1 MMKNLIFVVLLS
13 LIMSLDI
20 PTIEF
25 GKETTFTP
33 INNKFQFVNNGS
45 REDYLLAYVETDSH
59 GLEYIEE
66 VKDFKRY
73 NALSHTVNEPGDGIL
88 FYLLEKGSVHSI
100 TLDYKE
106 ATVKKGGK
114 LWINPLLNELN
125 VDLNQKYSFNIPL
138 AHYGGG
144 YKEYNSLTYIITKS
158 AKTVEFKF
166 KYKEKFE
173 SYGEIF
179 TVKNPF
185 KICHIGD
192 DDLDCKED
200 ISSYKFIEGESYKIY
215 IKLQRIKIDEYSIYQ
230 VIPPFSF
237 GDKNKSQLLKF
248 KFWIIALAFLLI

>member
-45 REDYLLAYVETDSH
+45 GEDYLLAYVETDSH

-66 VKDFKRY
+66 VKVFKGH
-73 NALSHTVNEPGDGIL
+73 NSLSYTVNEPGDGIL
-88 FYLLEKGSVHSI
+88 FYKLEKGSVHSI

-114 LWINPLLNELN
+114 LWVNPLLNELN
-125 VDLNQKYSFNIPL
+125 LDLNQKYSFNVPL
-138 AHYGGG
+138 ADYS
-144 YKEYNSLTYIITKS
+144 YPDKELSPLTFIITKS

-166 KYKEKFE
+166 EYKENFDY
-173 SYGEIF
+173 YGEKF

-185 KICHIGD
+185 KICHIS

-200 ISSYKFIEGESYKIY
+200 ISSYKFTEGESYKIY
-215 IKLQRIKIDEYSIYQ
+215 IKIQKIKTIKKIKIDEKIYN

-237 GDKNKSQLLKF
+237 GDKNESQL
-248 KFWIIALAFLLI
+248 

>member
-33 INNKFQFVNNGS
+33 VNNKFQFVKNKS
-45 REDYLLAYVETDSH
+45 EEDYLLIYVESDSH
-59 GLEYIEE
+59 GLEYIQ
-66 VKDFKRY
+66 KADTGY
-73 NALSHTVNEPGDGIL
+73 YLGYIINEPGDGTL
-88 FYLLEKGSVHSI
+88 FTLTKEFSVHTI
-100 TLDYKE
+100 TLNYKE
-106 ATVKKGGK
+106 ASIKKGGK

-125 VDLNQKYSFNIPL
+125 VDLNQKYSFNVP
-138 AHYGGG
+138 
-144 YKEYNSLTYIITKS
+144 LTYYFGKDEEEYSPLTFIITKS

-166 KYKEKFE
+166 EYKENFDY
-173 SYGEIF
+173 YGEKF

-185 KICHIGD
+185 KICHIS

-200 ISSYKFIEGESYKIY
+200 ISSYKFTEGESYKIY
-215 IKLQRIKIDEYSIYQ
+215 IKIQKIKTIKKIKIDEKIYN

-237 GDKNKSQLLKF
+237 GDKNESQL
-248 KFWIIALAFLLI
+248 

>member
-1 MMKNLIFVVLLS
+1 MKDLIFMSLLS
-13 LIMSLDI
+13 LIMSLNI

-25 GKETTFTP
+25 GKETSFSP
-33 INNKFQFVNNGS
+33 SNNQFQFVNNES
-45 REDYLLAYVETDSH
+45 EQDYVLVYVSYDSYD
-59 GLEYIEE
+59 LEYTQKI
-66 VKDFKRY
+66 DTGNY
-73 NALSHTVNEPGDGIL
+73 ISTTINEPGEGIL
-88 FYLLEKGSVHSI
+88 FDLFNKGTVHTI

-106 ATVKKGGK
+106 ARSKKSGK
-114 LWINPLLNELN
+114 LWVNPLLNELN

-138 AHYGGG
+138 ANYGGA
-144 YKEYNSLTYIITKS
+144 YKEYISPLTFIITKS

-166 KYKEKFE
+166 EYKENFE
-173 SYGEIF
+173 CHFETM

-192 DDLDCKED
+192 DLDCIED

>member
-33 INNKFQFVNNGS
+33 VNNKFQFVNNGS
-45 REDYLLAYVETDSH
+45 GEDYLLAYVETDSH

-66 VKDFKRY
+66 VKALKGH
-73 NALSHTVNEPGDGIL
+73 NTNTLSHTVNEPGDGIL

-125 VDLNQKYSFNIPL
+125 VDLNRKYSFNIPL
-138 AHYGGG
+138 ANYG
-144 YKEYNSLTYIITKS
+144 YPDKEFSPLTFIITKS

-166 KYKEKFE
+166 EYKEKFE
-173 SYGEIF
+173 RLWETF

-192 DDLDCKED
+192 DLDCIED
-200 ISSYKFIEGESYKIY
+200 ISSYKFIKGESYKIY
-215 IKLQRIKIDEYSIYQ
+215 IKIQTIEGKRIYK
-230 VIPPFSF
+230 VIPTFSF
-237 GDKNKSQLLKF
+237 GDKNESQL
-248 KFWIIALAFLLI
+248 